1 MQDDPSL
8 DPSDVLREADTTPK
22 TYRTPWND
30 ARWIAE
36 RAIVLQVLRDD
47 HEARWTL
54 AELQTEVTDLDPAA
68 LADALSRLE
77 PHGVVVACEK
87 TVLASRCAL
96 HLDAL
101 GMVSI

>member
-1 MQDDPSL
+1 MQEKGS
-8 DPSDVLREADTTPK
+8 TTP
-22 TYRTPWND
+22 WD
-30 ARWIAE
+30 DDRWIAE
-36 RAIVLQVLRDD
+36 RAVVLQVLRDD

-54 AELQTEVTDLDPAA
+54 AELQAEVIDLDPAV
-68 LADALSRLE
+68 LASALSRLGR
-77 PHGVVVACEK
+77 HGIVVACDK